1 MNDAIAD
8 DTAVSN
14 INPTKQIITFAE
26 DNRPS
31 SDKDKALYIPPPWK
45 RERGTYKSGSYL
57 PPFLTN
63 TIQVPRFL
71 RLMKGFM
78 MKMMVSPDKVAPKRN
93 SKSIASL
100 TWLIKGRTEK
110 VLSRR
115 PTTRSIQSRTHTLE
129 RVVTS
134 MFILGGSPSSDRGMP
149 TTKRRDIKQLDLPN
163 MSSQATIGRN
173 SQFHNLSAKDRETLG
188 GIEYRSLKLLLK
200 IVVGYFFGLHL
211 FGAICLVGWIL
222 HADPKY
228 RDYLSE
234 CGQGNVWW

>member
-1 MNDAIAD
+1 MR
-8 DTAVSN
+8 
-14 INPTKQIITFAE
+14 Q
-26 DNRPS
+26 
-31 SDKDKALYIPPPWK
+31 
-45 RERGTYKSGSYL
+45 
-57 PPFLTN
+57 
-63 TIQVPRFL
+63 
-71 RLMKGFM
+71 
-78 MKMMVSPDKVAPKRN
+78 
-93 SKSIASL
+93 
-100 TWLIKGRTEK
+100 
-110 VLSRR
+110 
-115 PTTRSIQSRTHTLE
+115 PTTRSMQSRTHTLE

-134 MFILGGSPSSDRGMP
+134 VFILGGSSSSDRGMP
-149 TTKRRDIKQLDLPN
+149 TTKRRDMKQLDLPN

-228 RDYLSE
+228 RDYLAE